1 MHILRNREKS
11 MSLTLY
17 VDQGNYL
24 AFKILIAAEYNGINI
39 QIPPFKKGE
48 TKVASPLGKYP
59 AMKTSNGMLFESN
72 AIARYISRMRA
83 DSSLYGQSFYES
95 GLIDSW
101 IDFCSSEIEPAA
113 TKWYY
118 PLLGYIPYDETS
130 RDQAK
135 TNLSKTLEVLEK
147 ELSTNIDTK
156 SYLIN
161 NNITLADITIVS
173 ALIYPFKFVA
183 SSEYRDQYPSLMN
196 WFTSCISQKEFKAV
210 IGSVILCEK
219 EIIPNPGESNSNGI
233 SSSKS
238 EHDVTAIQNKMM
250 DLAVDAPPPAPTP

>member
-1 MHILRNREKS
+1 

-59 AMKTSNGMLFESN
+59 AMKTSHGMLFESN

-83 DSSLYGQSFYES
+83 DSSLYGESFYES

-113 TKWYY
+113 TNWYY
-118 PLLGYIPYDETS
+118 PLLGYISYNESS
-130 RDQAK
+130 RDKAK
-135 TNLSKTLEVLEK
+135 TDLGKTLEILEK
-147 ELSTNIDTK
+147 ELNTNKDTK
-156 SYLIN
+156 TFLIN
-161 NNITLADITIVS
+161 DNITLADITIVS

-183 SSEYRDQYPSLMN
+183 TSEYRDQYPTVMN
-196 WFTSCISQKEFKAV
+196 WFTTCISQKEFKAIV
-210 IGSVILCEK
+210 GSVILCER
-219 EIIPNPGESNSNGI
+219 EIIPIDNNDSNSNSNSIG
-233 SSSKS
+233 SSTSN
-238 EHDVTAIQNKMM
+238 ENDIAAIQNKMM
-250 DLAVDAPPPAPTP
+250 DLAVQTPPPAP